1 MSAAPVLAWRSAL
14 RDPLLWLMIALFGL
28 LLGGLSI
35 ARFSGYNAG
44 MLDLGSMYQAITSVL
59 RGEPL
64 VLSSAN
70 GQVSRLAGH
79 VELIYLLFVP
89 LVALWPDPRTL
100 LISQALLAVS
110 GAFPAYALAE
120 RNLSSRLAG
129 RCVALIYLCYPVAQ
143 TAVLFDFH
151 GDTLAMPLL
160 LFALNALDRRAWPS
174 YTFFIT
180 LALLCKVYV
189 ALPVAVLGAL
199 LFVSGRERRAG
210 LTTGLA
216 AVGYGTVAFFIVRGL
231 FTSLDGAAPIANNY
245 VRHYFG
251 AFDELAASWDQRL
264 LNALIVIGPA
274 LYLAWR
280 GWPWLLPAL
289 PIAAAALLSTGP
301 GGSFD
306 YRYHHYATVVPFI
319 VMALVKGGLHVRD
332 SQPKRSWRADIGLT
346 TAIVLLFSCLLVDT
360 PLNPLFWLSGPG
372 SGRDSSAYGSTTRD
386 RMKDQ
391 FIAQEVPPQARMAA
405 SVFLGAHS
413 AERDTLFVLR
423 YPDDP
428 GGERLPTLLP
438 RIEYALADALFDY
451 RVPLDQGF
459 SNGADYELS
468 EIGLLLRDPAFSLV
482 AARDGLLLF
491 ERDAPPERALPQ
503 MVAVEPRPSGPEL
516 ASFGSISLLS
526 AQIEPLGGR
535 RFRADFAWATS
546 SAQPL
551 PAHYV
556 AVSQLDGVRD
566 TRIVHLPTYAL
577 LPSATWLPN
586 QLVRERFEVII
597 PADLPAGRYSWRV
610 AWYDLTSS
618 EGFATDER
626 SLVNGA
632 APMLIKTIEVP

>member
-451 RVPLDQGF
+451 RVPLAQGF

>member
-1 MSAAPVLAWRSAL
+1 
-14 RDPLLWLMIALFGL
+14 
-28 LLGGLSI
+28 
-35 ARFSGYNAG
+35 
-44 MLDLGSMYQAITSVL
+44 
-59 RGEPL
+59 
-64 VLSSAN
+64 
-70 GQVSRLAGH
+70 
-79 VELIYLLFVP
+79 
-89 LVALWPDPRTL
+89 
-100 LISQALLAVS
+100 
-110 GAFPAYALAE
+110 
-120 RNLSSRLAG
+120 
-129 RCVALIYLCYPVAQ
+129 
-143 TAVLFDFH
+143 
-151 GDTLAMPLL
+151 
-160 LFALNALDRRAWPS
+160 
-174 YTFFIT
+174 
-180 LALLCKVYV
+180 
-189 ALPVAVLGAL
+189 
-199 LFVSGRERRAG
+199 
-210 LTTGLA
+210 
-216 AVGYGTVAFFIVRGL
+216 
-231 FTSLDGAAPIANNY
+231 
-245 VRHYFG
+245 
-251 AFDELAASWDQRL
+251 
-264 LNALIVIGPA
+264 
-274 LYLAWR
+274 
-280 GWPWLLPAL
+280 
-289 PIAAAALLSTGP
+289 
-301 GGSFD
+301 
-306 YRYHHYATVVPFI
+306 
-319 VMALVKGGLHVRD
+319 
-332 SQPKRSWRADIGLT
+332 
-346 TAIVLLFSCLLVDT
+346 
-360 PLNPLFWLSGPG
+360 
-372 SGRDSSAYGSTTRD
+372 
-386 RMKDQ
+386 MKDQ

-577 LPSATWLPN
+577 LPSVTWLPN